1 MRALYYSYS
10 YLISPPTVPALWIH
24 SAVHALTHK
33 NQHLPKMEWAASGE
47 RALPLMGDVQASV
60 VPRADS
66 DAREGAEDWATDPQE
81 PVLCSESEGP

>member
-1 MRALYYSYS
+1 
-10 YLISPPTVPALWIH
+10 
-24 SAVHALTHK
+24 
-33 NQHLPKMEWAASGE
+33 MEWAASGE